1 MPTLVTDLE
10 GAKIQLV
17 CHREKNHPVLAKE
30 KLLALDELWSQHEV
44 HWMLATAWWC
54 SAFCHPYVP

>member
-1 MPTLVTDLE
+1 LKAQKFSWYVTV
-10 GAKIQLV
+10 K
-17 CHREKNHPVLAKE
+17 KNHPVLAKE
-30 KLLALDELWSQHEV
+30 KLVALDELWSQHEV